1 MSQLNSEKNFTFIH
15 NTTESKYRLECS
27 GTELSDASLEKLTV
41 QKNFNF
47 YQNLDF
53 GKLIQKIAS
62 KKSFSLFPH

>member
-15 NTTESKYRLECS
+15 NTTESKYRLEYS
-27 GTELSDASLEKLTV
+27 GTELSDVSLEKLTV